1 MQIDLISHGFYEKL
15 PDFRVKTLKRSWDM
29 LLFVV
34 DGEYEITFK
43 GEQKRV
49 ILRKNE
55 IALIPMGAEIERRVN
70 SPVTYY
76 YVSFYSQP
84 EHQFYP
90 ATLRGKIK
98 LPQGQVEA
106 FFKMLERAFLLF
118 DDNDLL
124 VHIVRHV
131 FAENYLFCKNNKVK
145 SKPFSEEVENAIRYM
160 RNNLEKKIDMDE
172 LAERVFLSHSG
183 LIWKF
188 KQELN
193 TTPSRY
199 LSVLRLSKAK
209 QLLLNYPYS
218 ITEISDM
225 CGYANPYYFTNAFR
239 RYCGMSPTNF
249 RKKYLTEKVKFN

>member
-1 MQIDLISHGFYEKL
+1 MKVDLISHGYNEKL
-15 PDFRVKTLKRSWDM
+15 PDFRLKTLKRAWDV

-34 DGEYEITFK
+34 DGEYEITLK
-43 GEQKRV
+43 DKQKKI
-49 ILRKNE
+49 ILRKND
-55 IALIPMGAEIERRVN
+55 IALIPMGAEIDRKII
-70 SPVTYY
+70 SPVSYY

-84 EHQFYP
+84 EHQFYS
-90 ATLRGKIK
+90 TGLYGKIQ
-98 LPQGQVEA
+98 LPSEQVEA
-106 FFKMLERAFLLF
+106 IFKMLERTFLLLE
-118 DDNDLL
+118 DNELI
-124 VHIVRHV
+124 VHIVRHI
-131 FAENYLFCKNNKVK
+131 FAENYLYGKSNKVK
-145 SKPFSEEVENAIRYM
+145 FKPFSEEVEKAIRYM

-172 LAERVFLSHSG
+172 LAEYVFLSHTG

-239 RYCGMSPTNF
+239 RYSGSSPSSF
-249 RKKYLTEKVKFN
+249 RKKYLTEKGEVD